1 MATSGERRT
10 TQDLGI
16 IVSTSVIILVSMLGT
31 LVMIVTLVRIAIV
44 QVQVLRREEKVQKP
58 LLSLS
63 NHDLWKK
70 LTHSH

>member
-16 IVSTSVIILVSMLGT
+16 IVSTSVIILVSMLRT
-31 LVMIVTLVRIAIV
+31 MIVTLVRIAIV